1 MEAETRYH
9 PSAEQ
14 LALGS
19 TMDESLSALLPLSR
33 LHASFQEDAKTWTSL
48 EEIGVFGIGV
58 SEELGG
64 SGLGAAEEALIVMG
78 LGRRLASPGVLA
90 TIGAAHAQAQ
100 RGRGGI
106 PRKAHCRCVSARRI
120 GSSSS
125 MSPGRLSC
133 CCETAAVPR
142 CMIAYLRL
150 EAGR

>member
-33 LHASFQEDAKTWTSL
+33 LHASFQEDAGTWTSL

-90 TIGAAHAQAQ
+90 TIGAAHAQ
-100 RGRGGI
+100 
-106 PRKAHCRCVSARRI
+106 
-120 GSSSS
+120 
-125 MSPGRLSC
+125 LSGD
-133 CCETAAVPR
+133 AA
-142 CMIAYLRL
+142 
-150 EAGR
+150 